1 MRKIDTK
8 SLLPN
13 DEFSHLPTNKL
24 LEILESGLLLE
35 RGRALFMLA
44 RRSGNDQEISR
55 IVVQEI
61 CEPKNRNS
69 KTIGI
74 VSISFLGI
82 AGLLEADT
90 DNTKETVKHL
100 IESWTEAERSDLLVF
115 LQLMYPSDFIS
126 SIT

>member
-1 MRKIDTK
+1 MYTK
-8 SLLPN
+8 SLLPS
-13 DEFSHLPTNKL
+13 DEFYYLPTNKL
-24 LEILESGLLLE
+24 LEILEGGLLLE

-44 RRSGNDQEISR
+44 RRSGNDQKISR

-74 VSISFLGI
+74 VSISFLGV